1 MKKVSVIM
9 PIYNMC
15 DKLRRGVMSIVNQT
29 YPDIEIILV
38 DDGSS
43 DNSYEVCTELAEK
56 YDFVHI
62 FHTENQGSG
71 KARNYG
77 IAQATGEYLYFMDAD
92 DELDAN
98 ALRTVVE
105 RMEQTGADLAVFG
118 YRKISPAGKIE
129 MIIPSIEERVKDGK
143 EVRKHYEIYMKGDNA
158 IQGAPWNKMFK
169 TESVRKHHVEYA
181 DLRRG
186 QDQVF
191 IMRYVATMERVCFI
205 GKPLYSFYQNDLTQM
220 WKKFPDNYVEI
231 ANSLLQYRSG
241 TILSWNPTNEEVK
254 KIVYDSYLCDII
266 ICMEILYNP
275 QSGGKRKKAIIKELK
290 KLRQSVICANVPWNI
305 RNMQRFTQKIPI
317 FLLKNQYFELLHY
330 YTKLK
335 LWVKKII
342 GVGLY

>member
-29 YPDIEIILV
+29 YPAIEIILV

-56 YDFVHI
+56 YDFVQI

-92 DELDAN
+92 DELDAD
-98 ALRTVVE
+98 AFRIVVE

-118 YRKISPAGKIE
+118 YRILMPDGTVRRKKTYRNMEKHGSEIRTAYELFME
-129 MIIPSIEERVKDGK
+129 MTSE
-143 EVRKHYEIYMKGDNA
+143 YA

-169 TESVRKHHVEYA
+169 AENIRENHLCYP
-181 DLRRG
+181 DMRRN
-186 QDQVF
+186 QDEVF
-191 IMRYVATMERVCFI
+191 IMRYVATTQKVCMI
-205 GKPLYSFYQNDLTQM
+205 DGVFYNYYTNNLSLV
-220 WKKFPDNYVEI
+220 WKKYPENYVEI
-231 ANSLLQYRSG
+231 AGKLLEYRRSIVLG
-241 TILSWNPTNEEVK
+241 WNPQNDRVRRIADK
-254 KIVYDSYLCDII
+254 SYMEAII
-266 ICMEILYNP
+266 ICLDLFYNP
-275 QSGGKRKKAIIKELK
+275 QKNYRKSEIIERMKQ
-290 KLRQSVICANVPWNI
+290 LRQAMMKADILWNI
-305 RNMQRFTQKIPI
+305 EDMPLFTHKVSI
-317 FLLKNQYFELLHY
+317 FFIKKRWFGMLYQ
-330 YTKLK
+330 YTKFK
-335 LWVKKII
+335 IWVKKII